1 MVGFTFNSPPTGESV
16 TAYLGLVNTTS
27 ANYNLPV
34 IGYNANPGL
43 FGGNIGFITL
53 SGSTPNMIPGQ
64 GYWVFYNTA
73 GTVNAAMQ

>member
-1 MVGFTFNSPPTGESV
+1 MVGFTFSNPSTGESV
-16 TAYLGLVNTTS
+16 TSYLGQQNTTS

-34 IGYNANPGL
+34 IGYNANPAYTV
-43 FGGNIGFITL
+43 GFTTL
-53 SGSTPNMIPGQ
+53 SGTTPNMIPGF